1 MVPLCSLCWSGAA
14 RVPEPRLVRVTRPD
28 LLRKQVKGVEVW
40 TLTAL
45 RMDLP
50 VWPCSETKGPRVMEN
65 RRTSSLGL
73 PSLTDEPSNWSP
85 TGHPRWLLLTAE
97 SAAKLPLAPPSCRHI
112 GRPGHRPARAIMTA
126 RAGDEKRSM
135 AVAAAAPHASLPR
148 AISPFASDSPKPWA
162 TSCASMRVD
171 ARRPLRHSL
180 GLTRDAG
187 MPPLFGRSSRSTRV
201 RGGHVVAHQ
210 ERFAAAYGCL
220 VTSLDEKEV
229 VQ

>member
-1 MVPLCSLCWSGAA
+1 MK
-14 RVPEPRLVRVTRPD
+14 R
-28 LLRKQVKGVEVW
+28 VEVW

-73 PSLTDEPSNWSP
+73 PSLTGEPSKWSP

-97 SAAKLPLAPPSCRHI
+97 SAAKLPLASPSSRHI

-126 RAGDEKRSM
+126 HAGENRSV
-135 AVAAAAPHASLPR
+135 AGAAAAPHASLPR
-148 AISPFASDSPKPWA
+148 AISAFASDSPKTWA
-162 TSCASMRVD
+162 TSSASMRVD

-187 MPPLFGRSSRSTRV
+187 IPPLFGRSRRSTRV

-210 ERFAAAYGCL
+210 ERIAAAYGCL

>member
-1 MVPLCSLCWSGAA
+1 MK
-14 RVPEPRLVRVTRPD
+14 R
-28 LLRKQVKGVEVW
+28 VEVW

-45 RMDLP
+45 RMDIP

-73 PSLTDEPSNWSP
+73 PSLTGEPSKWSP

-97 SAAKLPLAPPSCRHI
+97 SAAKLPLASPSSRHI

-126 RAGDEKRSM
+126 HAGENRSV
-135 AVAAAAPHASLPR
+135 AGAAAAPHASLPR
-148 AISPFASDSPKPWA
+148 AISAFASDSPKPWA
-162 TSCASMRVD
+162 TSCASMRAD
-171 ARRPLRHSL
+171 RSGILSDSPA
-180 GLTRDAG
+180 
-187 MPPLFGRSSRSTRV
+187 MPRIPQLSGRSSRSTRV

-210 ERFAAAYGCL
+210 DRFVAAYGCSA
-220 VTSLDEKEV
+220 TSLDEKEV